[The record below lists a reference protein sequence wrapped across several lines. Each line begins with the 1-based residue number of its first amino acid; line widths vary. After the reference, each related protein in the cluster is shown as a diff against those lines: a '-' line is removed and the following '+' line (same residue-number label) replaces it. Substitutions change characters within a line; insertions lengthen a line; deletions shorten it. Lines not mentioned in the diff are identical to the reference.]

1 MTKSLVLASSF
12 LNNKLLQAK
21 LSSFYTNVQSFGNN
35 ILYRGIQNGKRVK
48 QKVEYS
54 PSLYIPSKKITN
66 FTSLDG
72 EYLDQK
78 IFGDIRSARDFIK
91 QFEGVS
97 NASKIYGQTRFEYAF
112 IADQHHGMVDYDFD
126 KVLVGVIDIE
136 VGSENGFPNPYQANE
151 PITAIALKYLN
162 GPIYVFGCGDY
173 ETQGKEIYVKCR
185 DEYSLCKQFMS
196 LWADKTPDI
205 LTGWNTKFFD
215 EPYIINRFRKIL
227 GEDATK
233 KLSPWNYIGERKTNI
248 NGREMVAYNIMG
260 VESLDYI
267 ELYKWYAPG
276 GKSQESYRLDAI
288 AQVELGEG
296 KISYDEFDN
305 LHALYRLNY
314 QKFIEYNIKDVE
326 LIIKLEEKLKLL
338 ELGVTLAY
346 DTKTNFE
353 DIFAQTRMWDS
364 MTYDY
369 LFQKGIIVPPRIVKE
384 KSSAFEG
391 AYVKEVQVGKHDW
404 VASFDLN
411 SLYPHL
417 MMQYNISPETLIEP
431 ENYTD
436 EMREILSSGVDVNK
450 LLSKSVDT
458 SKLTN
463 ATITPNGQFFRTD
476 IQGFLPKMM
485 EEMYTDRSKF
495 KKLML
500 KAKQEYEHEQDESK
514 KYEIEK
520 RIAKYNNIQL
530 AKKVSLNSAYGALGS
545 QYFRFYDLRMALG
558 VTTAGQLSIR
568 WIEAKINAWMNK
580 LLETKN
586 ADYVIASDT
595 DSIYLRMG
603 ELVNKFIKDTSDKQK
618 VISLMDK
625 ICRDKLEPFIDIS
638 YKELSDYVHAYDQ
651 KMQMKRE
658 GLSDKGIW
666 TAKKRY
672 ILNVYNNEG
681 VQYNEPQMKVMGL
694 EMIKSSTPSAIREK
708 MKESIS
714 LMVNGTEDDI
724 HKFIAKFREDFHK
737 LPPEEISFPRGLNG
751 LNKYSDAATLYKLG
765 TPIHVKGA
773 ILYNNFLK
781 QHNLTKKYQLI
792 QEGEKIKFTYLK
804 MPNPF
809 KDTVISYPNRLPT
822 ELGLDNYIDYDLQ
835 FDKAFL
841 EPIKVILDC
850 MKWSTEKVS
859 SLEDFF
865 S

>member
-1 MTKSLVLASSF
+1 M
-12 LNNKLLQAK
+12 
-21 LSSFYTNVQSFGNN
+21 
-35 ILYRGIQNGKRVK
+35 
-48 QKVEYS
+48 
-54 PSLYIPSKKITN
+54 PSKKLTN

-72 EYLDQK
+72 DYLDQK
-78 IFGDIRSARDFIK
+78 IFGDIRSAKDFIK
-91 QFEGVS
+91 QFDEVS
-97 NASKIYGQTRFEYAF
+97 NAPKIYGQTRFEYAF
-112 IADQHHGMVDYDFD
+112 IADQHKGMVDYDFD
-126 KVLVGVIDIE
+126 RISVAVVDIE
-136 VGSENGFPNPYQANE
+136 VGSENGFPDPYLANE
-151 PITAIALKYLN
+151 PITAIAIKYLN

-173 ETQGKEIYVKCR
+173 ITQGKEIYVKCR
-185 DEYSLCKQFMS
+185 DEHSLCKQFMA
-196 LWADKTPDI
+196 LWTKKCPDI

-215 EPYIINRFRKIL
+215 EPYLINRFRKII
-227 GEDATK
+227 GEDEAK
-233 KLSPWNYIGERKTNI
+233 KLSPWNYIGERKTVI
-248 NGREMVAYNIMG
+248 NGRQMIAYNIMG

-296 KISYDEFDN
+296 KISYDEYDN

-326 LIIKLEEKLKLL
+326 LIIKLEDKLKLI

-364 MTYDY
+364 LTYAY
-369 LFQKGIIVPPRIVKE
+369 LFEKGIIVPPREIKE
-384 KSSAFEG
+384 KDSAFEG
-391 AYVKEVQVGKHDW
+391 AYVKDVQVGKHDW

-417 MMQYNISPETLIEP
+417 MMQYNISPETLIDP
-431 ENYTD
+431 QDYTD
-436 EMREILSSGVDVNK
+436 EMREVLSSGVSVEK
-450 LLSKSVDT
+450 LLMRQVDT
-458 SKLTN
+458 SGLANVTL
-463 ATITPNGQFFRTD
+463 TPNGQFFRTD
-476 IQGFLPKMM
+476 MQGFLPKMM
-485 EEMYTDRSKF
+485 EEMYNDRKKF
-495 KKLML
+495 KKLMIQ
-500 KAKQEYEHEQDESK
+500 AKKEYEVEKDTTK
-514 KYEIEK
+514 LYDIEK

-530 AKKVSLNSAYGALGS
+530 AKKVGLNSAYGALGS

-568 WIEAKINAWMNK
+568 WIENKINEYMNK
-580 LLETKN
+580 LLDTSDK
-586 ADYVIASDT
+586 DYVVASDT

-625 ICRDKLEPFIDIS
+625 ICEDKLQPYIDKS
-638 YKELSDYVHAYDQ
+638 YEELAVYVHAYQQ
-651 KMQMKRE
+651 KMEMKRE

-681 VQYNEPQMKVMGL
+681 VQYKEPQMKVMGL
-694 EMIKSSTPSAIREK
+694 EMIKSSTPAAIREK
-708 MKESIS
+708 MKEAIQ
-714 LMVNGTEDDI
+714 LMVNGTENDI
-724 HKFIAKFREDFHK
+724 HNFISKFREDFRK
-737 LPPEEISFPRGLNG
+737 LPPEDISFPRGLNG
-751 LNKYSDAATLYKLG
+751 LNKYSDALTLYKLG

-781 QHNLTKKYQLI
+781 QNGLTKKYQLI

-809 KDTVISYPNRLPT
+809 KDTVISYPTRLPT
-822 ELGLDNYIDYDLQ
+822 ELGLDNFIDYDLQ

-850 MKWSTEKVS
+850 MQWTTEKVS
-859 SLEDFF
+859 TLEDFF
-865 S
+865 T